1 VYIWTHNRF
10 LHQPILQCYPNHDQV
25 KRRSSTHI
33 HSSEPFFI
41 FQVFFIQNIHSFNGG
56 DGRDLRARV
65 KRKAKF
71 IISKKTTPV
80 TGTGYSPLAFLPFF
94 SLIKKGIYM
103 LIGSLFHKTPF
114 ALVKSSSSEVFNPQ
128 FETSLLIAVKT
139 VMSQMGDYDFTGEI
153 REQDRQFQETRI
165 FYL

>member
-1 VYIWTHNRF
+1 
-10 LHQPILQCYPNHDQV
+10 
-25 KRRSSTHI
+25 
-33 HSSEPFFI
+33 
-41 FQVFFIQNIHSFNGG
+41 
-56 DGRDLRARV
+56 
-65 KRKAKF
+65 
-71 IISKKTTPV
+71 
-80 TGTGYSPLAFLPFF
+80 
-94 SLIKKGIYM
+94 M